1 MRPFSSAATGR
12 GADSEMTT
20 GVIFS
25 DDFRKHDPGK
35 GHPESAERIGAVAR
49 AIAAPGLASKLEVVA
64 PKAAEKEHILLVHWE
79 RLYDEVMATRAKE
92 RTYLDS
98 DTIASPLT
106 ADVAH
111 LAVGA
116 VLTAIDRVIE
126 GKHENAFAFPR
137 PPGHHAK
144 PDKAMGFCFF
154 NNVAVGAMYALKRY
168 QLRRIL
174 IIDFDVHHG
183 NGTQKAFYTSPEV
196 LYLSTHQSPHYPGT
210 GAINETGKDEGEGFT
225 LNVPMPAGM
234 GDREYLRVFR
244 DVLVPV
250 GLEYRPELV
259 LVSAGFDAHRDD
271 PLGGM
276 ELSSAGYAAIGSEI
290 LGLARESCQ
299 GRAVFALEGGYNLQA
314 LEESI
319 ASVLGVMTGGKAE
332 ASPDP
337 GTAAEVL
344 VRDLREVHGEYWSSL
359 RTP

>member
-1 MRPFSSAATGR
+1 MS
-12 GADSEMTT
+12 T
-20 GVIFS
+20 GVIVS

-35 GHPESAERIGAVAR
+35 GHPESAERMGAVAR
-49 AIAAPGLASKLEVVA
+49 AIAAPRLATKLEIVQ
-64 PKAAEKEHILLVHWE
+64 PKPAEKEHILLVHWE
-79 RLYDEVMATRAKE
+79 RLYDEVIATRGKE

-98 DTIASPLT
+98 DTVASPAT

-116 VLTAIDRVIE
+116 VLTGIDRVMAASAPD
-126 GKHENAFAFPR
+126 GDRLDNAFAFPR

-168 QLRRIL
+168 QIRRIL

-196 LYLSTHQSPHYPGT
+196 LYVSTHQSPHYPGT
-210 GAINETGKDEGEGFT
+210 GDIHETGKDEGEGYT

-276 ELSSAGYAAIGSEI
+276 ELSSAGYAAITAEI
-290 LGLARESCQ
+290 LRLSREAC
-299 GRAVFALEGGYNLQA
+299 GGKTVFALEGGYNLQA
-314 LEESI
+314 LSESI
-319 ASVLGVMTGGKAE
+319 TSVLRVMSGGSAE
-332 ASPDP
+332 ASGDP
-337 GTAAEVL
+337 GAVAE
-344 VRDLREVHGEYWSSL
+344 DLLKELRAVHGEYWTSL
-359 RTP
+359 RRR

>member
-1 MRPFSSAATGR
+1 MR
-12 GADSEMTT
+12 T
-20 GVIFS
+20 GVIVS

-35 GHPESAERIGAVAR
+35 GHPESAERMDAVAR
-49 AIAAPGLASKLEVVA
+49 AIAAPDLASKLEIID
-64 PKAAEKEHILLVHWE
+64 PKPAEKEHILLVHWE

-98 DTIASPLT
+98 DTVASPAT
-106 ADVAH
+106 AEVAH

-116 VLTAIDRVIE
+116 VLTGIDRVMAPE
-126 GKHENAFAFPR
+126 VEDKLENVFAFPR

-168 QLRRIL
+168 QIRRIL

-196 LYLSTHQSPHYPGT
+196 LYVSTHQSPHYPGT
-210 GAINETGKDEGEGFT
+210 GDIHETGKDEGEGYT

-276 ELSSAGYAAIGSEI
+276 ELSSAGYAAITAEI
-290 LGLARESCQ
+290 LRLSREAC
-299 GRAVFALEGGYNLQA
+299 GGKTVFALEGGYNLQA
-314 LEESI
+314 LSESI
-319 ASVLGVMTGGKAE
+319 TSVLRVMSGGSAE
-332 ASPDP
+332 ASGDP
-337 GTAAEVL
+337 GAVAE
-344 VRDLREVHGEYWSSL
+344 DLLKELIAVHGEYWTSL
-359 RTP
+359 RRR

>member
-1 MRPFSSAATGR
+1 MP
-12 GADSEMTT
+12 T

-25 DDFRKHDPGK
+25 EDFRKHDPGK
-35 GHPESAERIGAVAR
+35 GHPESAARVGAVSR
-49 AIAAPGLASKLEVVA
+49 AIEAPGLSSKLEVIA
-64 PKAAEKEHILLVHWE
+64 PKPAEKDHILLVHWE
-79 RLYDEVMATRAKE
+79 RLYDEVVATRGKE

-98 DTIASPLT
+98 DTIASPST

-116 VLTAIDRVIE
+116 VLTGIDRVME
-126 GKHENAFAFPR
+126 GTLENAFAFSR

-154 NNVAVGAMYALKRY
+154 NNVAVGASYALKRY
-168 QLRRIL
+168 QLRRVLIL
-174 IIDFDVHHG
+174 DFDVHHG

-234 GDREYLRVFR
+234 GDPEYLRIFR
-244 DVLVPV
+244 DILVPV
-250 GLEYRPELV
+250 GLQYRPELV

-276 ELSSAGYAAIGSEI
+276 ELTSPGYAAIANEI
-290 LGLARESCQ
+290 LALARESCQ
-299 GRAVFALEGGYNLQA
+299 GRVVFALEGGYNLQA

-319 ASVLGVMTGGKAE
+319 TSVLGIMTGGKTETPAV
-332 ASPDP
+332 SV
-337 GTAAEVL
+337 TAAEDL
-344 VRDLREVHGEYWSSL
+344 LRELRAVHGEHWSSL
-359 RTP
+359 RGR

>member
-1 MRPFSSAATGR
+1 
-12 GADSEMTT
+12 MTT
-20 GVIFS
+20 GVIVS
-25 DDFRKHDPGK
+25 NDFRKHDPGR
-35 GHPESAERIGAVAR
+35 GHPESGERMEAVAR
-49 AIAAPGLASKLEVVA
+49 AIAYPALAGKLEVIE
-64 PKAAEKEHILLVHWE
+64 PKPAEKEHILLVHWE
-79 RLYDEVMATRAKE
+79 RLYDEVMATRGKE

-98 DTIASPLT
+98 DTIASPAT

-116 VLTAIDRVIE
+116 VLTGIDRVMDRKAE
-126 GKHENAFAFPR
+126 GGLDNVFAFPR

-154 NNVAVGAMYALKRY
+154 NNVAIGAMYALKRY
-168 QLRRIL
+168 RLERIV

-210 GAINETGKDEGEGFT
+210 GSIQETGKDEGEGYT
-225 LNVPMPAGM
+225 LNVPMPPGM
-234 GDREYLRVFR
+234 GDREYLRIFR

-250 GLEYRPELV
+250 TLEYRPELI

-276 ELSSAGYAAIGSEI
+276 ELTSVGYAAISGEI
-290 LGLARESCQ
+290 LRLAREACG
-299 GRAVFALEGGYNLQA
+299 GRVVFALEGGYNLRA

-319 ASVLGVMTGGKAE
+319 AAVLGVMSGGSVGEAGEPAE
-332 ASPDP
+332 AADDLLE
-337 GTAAEVL
+337 EVKA
-344 VRDLREVHGEYWSSL
+344 VYGKYWNSL
-359 RTP
+359 RSR

>member
-1 MRPFSSAATGR
+1 
-12 GADSEMTT
+12 MTT
-20 GVIFS
+20 GVIVS

-35 GHPESAERIGAVAR
+35 GHPESYERMDAVAR
-49 AIAAPGLASKLEVVA
+49 AIADPLLASKLERVN
-64 PKAAEKEHILLVHWE
+64 PKPAEKEHILLVHWE
-79 RLYDEVMATRAKE
+79 RLYDEVMATRGKE

-98 DTIASPLT
+98 DTVASPAT

-116 VLTAIDRVIE
+116 VLTGIDRVMSGTPDAPGAE
-126 GKHENAFAFPR
+126 RKLENAFAFSR

-168 QLRRIL
+168 QMRRIL
-174 IIDFDVHHG
+174 VVDFDVHHG

-210 GAINETGKDEGEGFT
+210 GSIHETGKDEGEGYT

-244 DVLVPV
+244 DVLMPV
-250 GLEYRPELV
+250 GREYKPELV
-259 LVSAGFDAHRDD
+259 LVSAGFDAHRED

-276 ELSSAGYAAIGSEI
+276 ELSSAGYAAIATEI
-290 LGLARESCQ
+290 LGLAREACG
-299 GRAVFALEGGYNLQA
+299 GRAVFALEGGYNLRA
-314 LEESI
+314 LSESI
-319 ASVLGVMTGGKAE
+319 AAVLGVMSGGGAGG
-332 ASPDP
+332 AGDP
-337 GTAAEVL
+337 GDAAEDL
-344 VRDLREVHGEYWSSL
+344 VNELRALHREYWTSL
-359 RTP
+359 RRS

>member
-1 MRPFSSAATGR
+1 MP
-12 GADSEMTT
+12 T
-20 GVIFS
+20 GVIVS

-35 GHPESAERIGAVAR
+35 GHPESAERMGAVAR
-49 AIAAPGLASKLEVVA
+49 AISSPDLASKLEIVS
-64 PKAAEKEHILLVHWE
+64 PKPAEKEHILLVHWE
-79 RLYDEVMATRAKE
+79 RLYDEVVATRGKE

-98 DTIASPLT
+98 DTVASPAT

-116 VLTAIDRVIE
+116 VLTGIDRVMPGGE
-126 GKHENAFAFPR
+126 HKLENVFAFPR

-174 IIDFDVHHG
+174 VIDFDVHHG

-210 GAINETGKDEGEGFT
+210 GNINETGKDEGEGYT

-250 GLEYRPELV
+250 GLEYKPELI
-259 LVSAGFDAHRDD
+259 LVSAGFDAHRED

-276 ELSSAGYAAIGSEI
+276 ELSSAGYVAITAEI
-290 LGLARESCQ
+290 LGLAREAC
-299 GRAVFALEGGYNLQA
+299 GGKAVFVLEGGYNLLA
-314 LEESI
+314 LQGSI
-319 ASVLGVMTGGKAE
+319 ASVLGIMSGGSAE
-332 ASPDP
+332 PAGDP
-337 GTAAEVL
+337 GAAAEDL
-344 VRDLREVHGEYWSSL
+344 VKELRAVHGEYWTSL
-359 RTP
+359 RKP

>member
-1 MRPFSSAATGR
+1 MP
-12 GADSEMTT
+12 T

-25 DDFRKHDPGK
+25 DDFRKHDPGR
-35 GHPESAERIGAVAR
+35 GHPESPERIDAVAK
-49 AIAAPGLASKLEVVA
+49 AIGAPGLASKIEVIA

-92 RTYLDS
+92 RTFLDS
-98 DTIASPLT
+98 DTIACPAT
-106 ADVAH
+106 AELAH
-111 LAVGA
+111 LAVGS
-116 VLTAIDRVIE
+116 VLTAIDRVMPAE
-126 GKHENAFAFPR
+126 PAEPGKNARLDNAFAFCR

-154 NNVAVGAMYALKRY
+154 NNIAVGAMYALKRY

-174 IIDFDVHHG
+174 IVDFDVHHG

-210 GAINETGKDEGEGFT
+210 GAINEVGKDEGEGFT

-234 GDREYLRVFR
+234 GDREYLRIFR

-250 GLEYRPELV
+250 GLQYRPELI

-276 ELSSAGYAAIGSEI
+276 ELSSGGYGAIASEI
-290 LGLARESCQ
+290 LGLARETCL
-299 GRAVFALEGGYNLQA
+299 GKVIFALEGGYNLKA

-319 ASVLGVMTGGKAE
+319 GSVLDVMTGGKTQAPSD
-332 ASPDP
+332 AGD
-337 GTAAEVL
+337 AAA
-344 VRDLREVHGEYWSSL
+344 DLTRELRKVHGEYWSSL
-359 RTP
+359 KSP

>member
-1 MRPFSSAATGR
+1 MP
-12 GADSEMTT
+12 T
-20 GVIFS
+20 GVIVS
-25 DDFRKHDPGK
+25 DEFRKHDPGK
-35 GHPESAERIGAVAR
+35 GHPESAERMGAVAR
-49 AIAAPGLASKLEVVA
+49 AIAAPDLASKLEIVN
-64 PKAAEKEHILLVHWE
+64 PKPAEKEHILLVHWE
-79 RLYDEVMATRAKE
+79 RLYDEVMATRGKE

-98 DTIASPLT
+98 DTVASSAT

-116 VLTAIDRVIE
+116 VLTGIDRVMPGAPDVE
-126 GKHENAFAFPR
+126 DKLENVFAFPR

-168 QLRRIL
+168 QIRRIL
-174 IIDFDVHHG
+174 VIDFDVHHG

-210 GAINETGKDEGEGFT
+210 GGIHETGKDEGEGYT
-225 LNVPMPAGM
+225 LNVPMAAGM

-259 LVSAGFDAHRDD
+259 LVSAGFDAHRED

-276 ELSSAGYAAIGSEI
+276 ELSSAGYAAITAEI
-290 LGLARESCQ
+290 LRLAREVCG
-299 GRAVFALEGGYNLQA
+299 GRVVFALEGGYNLRA

-319 ASVLGVMTGGKAE
+319 VSVLGVMSGGSAE
-332 ASPDP
+332 QSADP
-337 GTAAEVL
+337 GAAAEDL
-344 VRDLREVHGEYWSSL
+344 VKELRAVHGEHWTSL
-359 RTP
+359 RRR